1 MDIPD
6 IAFIVMIILLGV
18 SFVANMYFMP
28 YITDPVL
35 KQIAKAMKGDRRLAF
50 VHYPSNQVVV
60 SIPER
65 VEGNNSASPY
75 WLVEG
80 SVRFKD
86 VTGEKW
92 ESLGNLKIIHYTARC
107 PTPVATNQAVG
118 LDQLNGLLAW
128 RGFSTKGYL
137 KDVFYMI
144 TESAK
149 GEDAEAMAWDKL
161 RIKDKHVLGKIKE
174 IVEFVKRDPE
184 VKYSLF
190 KSGVFTYQT
199 AVSVIDQIVQTD
211 VSNLANMISFV
222 EDRTRRKLQDK
233 SGDFAKWA
241 LILTP
246 VILATCIGGAIAY
259 TIMIGG
265 GGA

>member
-6 IAFIVMIILLGV
+6 ILFYGMVLILVL
-18 SFVANMYFMP
+18 SFAANMYFVP
-28 YITDPVL
+28 YLTDPLL
-35 KQIAKAMKGDRRLAF
+35 KTFSRAIKGDKRIAM

-60 SIPER
+60 TIPQR

-75 WLVEG
+75 WLVDE

-86 VTGEKW
+86 ITGEKW
-92 ESLGNLKIIHYTARC
+92 ESMGCLKMIHYTART
-107 PTPVATNQAVG
+107 PTPVSTNQAIG
-118 LDQLNGLLAW
+118 LDQLNALLAW
-128 RGFSTKGYL
+128 KGFSTKGYM

-149 GEDAEAMAWDKL
+149 GEITEREAWARLKV
-161 RIKDKHVLGKIKE
+161 KDLHVLSKIKE
-174 IVEFVKRDPE
+174 IVDFVKNDPE

-199 AVSVIDQIVQTD
+199 AVSVIDQIIQTD
-211 VSNLANMISFV
+211 VSNLSNTISFV
-222 EDRTRRKLQDK
+222 EDRTRRRLQDRT
-233 SGDFAKWA
+233 GEFAKYA
-241 LILTP
+241 IIATP
-246 VILATCIGGAIAY
+246 IILATCIGGAIAY
-259 TIMIGG
+259 SIMCG